1 MREHF
6 REAFRR
12 RGYRAVMTDLLRPG
26 ADEWVPAGAGIA
38 QLQEAAQA
46 CHGCELYEPATQVVF
61 SAGPPSATIVM
72 VGEQPGDQEDRRG
85 MPFVGPA
92 GNLLVGAIRE
102 AGIDPTTVYR
112 TNSVKHFRFEQ
123 RGTRRIHKT
132 PETAH
137 IVACRPWLHAELQV
151 LTPGIVVALGATA
164 GRAVFG
170 RTVRIGAERGKV
182 LEGAIPDSPAKAL
195 LTAHPSAVLR
205 MQRDPGYDEAY
216 AALVTDLRTAGAVVG

>member
-1 MREHF
+1 MRS
-6 REAFRR
+6 
-12 RGYRAVMTDLLRPG
+12 VTDLLRPG
-26 ADEWVPAGAGIA
+26 AEEWVPADADVP
-38 QLQEAAQA
+38 QLQEAATR
-46 CHGCELYEPATQVVF
+46 CHGCELWEPASQVVF
-61 SAGPPSATIVM
+61 SAGPTDAAIVM

-85 MPFVGPA
+85 APFVGPA

-102 AGIDPTTVYR
+102 AGIDPAAVYR
-112 TNSVKHFRFEQ
+112 TNAVKHFRFEQ

-137 IVACRPWLHAELQV
+137 IVACHPWLHAELGV
-151 LTPGIVVALGATA
+151 LMPRIVVALGATA

-170 RTVRIGAERGKV
+170 RAVRIGAERGRV
-182 LEGAIPDSPAKAL
+182 LEGAIPDSPALSL

-216 AALVTDLRTAGAVVG
+216 AALVADLKTAAAAAA